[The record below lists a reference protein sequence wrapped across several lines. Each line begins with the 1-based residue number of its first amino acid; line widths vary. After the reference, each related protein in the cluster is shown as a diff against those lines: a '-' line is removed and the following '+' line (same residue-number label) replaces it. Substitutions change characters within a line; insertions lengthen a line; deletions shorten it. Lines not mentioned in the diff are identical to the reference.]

1 MSSILA
7 AFGPRRLFGLRVPAL
22 GGLWAHRDFVRLFTA
37 QSISL
42 FGSEITYVALPLTA
56 VIVLGASP
64 SQMGILLAAE
74 RVPHLL
80 VGLLAGVW
88 VDRLRCRSVL
98 VAADFGRA
106 VLLGSI
112 PLAAL
117 FGVLRIEQ
125 LLIVAFLAGVLTVF
139 FDVAYHSY
147 LPELVERK
155 QLTEGNAK
163 LEASKSV
170 AEMAG
175 PILGSALLQV
185 AAAPFLIS
193 LDALSFVFSGA
204 FLRSIRTNAPP
215 IARSTGAGVLA
226 DVIDGIQLVLRHS
239 LLRPLAGCS
248 ATMNFFYQM
257 MLAIYVLYI
266 TRELEL
272 PPTLVGIVF
281 GIGSLGALLGAVV
294 ASPAARRFGTGRTL
308 LGGTLLSG
316 LGGLIIA
323 FAHASGLGTLPTLI
337 AAQLLLIVGI
347 PIYNINQV
355 SLRQAITP
363 AGVRGRVNATVRF
376 LVWGTMP
383 VGALLGGYLGETIG
397 LQPTMMLG
405 AIGMVLAGLWVITS
419 RLRDLTPASI
429 AALSEIASP

>member
-1 MSSILA
+1 MGATSA
-7 AFGPRRLFGLRVPAL
+7 ALGRRRLFRLRTPAL
-22 GGLWAHRDFVRLFTA
+22 GGLWTHRDFVRLFTA
-37 QSISL
+37 QSVSL

-64 SQMGILLAAE
+64 GQMGVLVAAE

-80 VGLLAGVW
+80 VGLIAGVW

-98 VAADFGRA
+98 VAADLGRA
-106 VLLGSI
+106 ALFGSI
-112 PLAAL
+112 PLTAL

-125 LLIVAFLAGVLTVF
+125 LFIVAFLAGVLTVF
-139 FDVAYHSY
+139 FDVAYQSY
-147 LPELVERK
+147 LPELVERE
-155 QLTEGNAK
+155 QLAEGNAK
-163 LEASKSV
+163 LEGTKSV

-185 AAAPFLIS
+185 AAAPFLIG
-193 LDALSFVFSGA
+193 LDALSFIFSGA
-204 FLRSIRTNAPP
+204 FLRSICTNAPP
-215 IARSTGAGVLA
+215 VAHSSGGGMLS
-226 DVIDGIQLVLRHS
+226 DVIHAVRLVLRHP

-266 TRELEL
+266 TRDLGL
-272 PPTLVGIVF
+272 PPTLVGVVF
-281 GIGSLGALLGAVV
+281 GIGSLGALFGAIV
-294 ASPAARRFGTGRTL
+294 ASPAARRFGTGKTL
-308 LGGTLLSG
+308 MGGTLLSG
-316 LGGLIIA
+316 IGGLTIA
-323 FAHASGLGTLPTLI
+323 FAHTSGFGTLPTLI

-347 PIYNINQV
+347 PIYNINQL

-383 VGALLGGYLGETIG
+383 IGALLGGYLGETLG
-397 LQPTMMLG
+397 VQPTLTIGAAGML
-405 AIGMVLAGLWVITS
+405 LAGLWVLAS
-419 RLRDLTPASI
+419 PLRHLTPEKV
-429 AALSEIASP
+429 AALTTIA